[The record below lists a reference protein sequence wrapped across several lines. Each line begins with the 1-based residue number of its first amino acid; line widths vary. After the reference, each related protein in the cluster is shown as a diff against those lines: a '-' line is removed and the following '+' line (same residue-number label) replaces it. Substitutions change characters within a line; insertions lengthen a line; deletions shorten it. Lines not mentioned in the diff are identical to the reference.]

1 MNTRIVSFLL
11 VLHAFLA
18 CSSTSGTGKVTISGE
33 IGNCTLDS
41 VRLFRLAGNEVHQLG
56 VTQIEKKGTKSIFYL
71 NVNIPAEGSY
81 LIGQNPNNGAFVL
94 LGNEKEVKISGE
106 GDQFGT
112 YQLNSPNNQTYSTF
126 LAGFNKLNTRFQSLA
141 QENQMRMQ
149 TGQAPDPNVQKQI
162 DDSRVEMATYIDSF
176 IDKGGIIGRA
186 AQFYLYRPFDSS
198 KKAKY
203 GDELNYFKAEYLLP
217 INFNDTLIGY
227 MPQLGFNFLQ
237 YTDVL
242 LSNGV
247 PSDQVKASLSEFIG
261 KVKGRA
267 AKETAILGILSG
279 LEKHIQQ
286 APDVYLYF
294 GKMLAK
300 DMPESVFLA
309 GLSGKLTQVE
319 QMAAAVANINP
330 GGEAPE
336 IDLKTPEGT
345 QLKLSSLR
353 GKYVLIDF
361 WASWCGPC
369 RKENPNVVRMYK
381 QYHDKGFEILGV
393 SLDNSKEKWMQAI
406 QADGLTW
413 KHVSDLAGWSSVA
426 AKAYSVSSI
435 PFTVLLDKN
444 GKIIGKN
451 LRGPALEEK
460 LKEVLG
466 N

>member
-1 MNTRIVSFLL
+1 
-11 VLHAFLA
+11 
-18 CSSTSGTGKVTISGE
+18 
-33 IGNCTLDS
+33 
-41 VRLFRLAGNEVHQLG
+41 
-56 VTQIEKKGTKSIFYL
+56 
-71 NVNIPAEGSY
+71 
-81 LIGQNPNNGAFVL
+81 
-94 LGNEKEVKISGE
+94 
-106 GDQFGT
+106 
-112 YQLNSPNNQTYSTF
+112 
-126 LAGFNKLNTRFQSLA
+126 
-141 QENQMRMQ
+141 
-149 TGQAPDPNVQKQI
+149 
-162 DDSRVEMATYIDSF
+162 
-176 IDKGGIIGRA
+176 
-186 AQFYLYRPFDSS
+186 
-198 KKAKY
+198 
-203 GDELNYFKAEYLLP
+203 
-217 INFNDTLIGY
+217 
-227 MPQLGFNFLQ
+227 
-237 YTDVL
+237 
-242 LSNGV
+242 
-247 PSDQVKASLSEFIG
+247 
-261 KVKGRA
+261 
-267 AKETAILGILSG
+267 
-279 LEKHIQQ
+279 
-286 APDVYLYF
+286 
-294 GKMLAK
+294 
-300 DMPESVFLA
+300 
-309 GLSGKLTQVE
+309 
-319 QMAAAVANINP
+319 MAAAVANINP